1 LSGQTEFPL
10 RQILKE
16 KLLTPHL
23 STVISMP
30 NSGLD
35 VMIDGNKISDFSRL
49 YRLFLMVPAGLPCLK
64 ASLKASIAR
73 RGKEINDASMGEDS
87 DVEVEKLGESS
98 KKAESSRKGK
108 VSPGIQPAIN
118 WVQAVLSLK
127 DKFDTVWKDAFQSS
141 REVDSTLI
149 EVSSLVVGGMPSSH
163 HDQSFRLSQTLS
175 TSTKS
180 LLNIFRYLSTT
191 T

>member
-1 LSGQTEFPL
+1 MQ
-10 RQILKE
+10 
-16 KLLTPHL
+16 
-23 STVISMP
+23 

-64 ASLKASIAR
+64 TSLKASVAR

-87 DVEVEKLGESS
+87 DVDVENPGESS
-98 KKAESSRKGK
+98 KKAESSKGKGK

-118 WVQAVLSLK
+118 WVQAVLLLK

-141 REVDSTLI
+141 REVEFALI
-149 EVSSLVVGGMPSSH
+149 DVSSQVVEEYLV
-163 HDQSFRLSQTLS
+163 
-175 TSTKS
+175 TS
-180 LLNIFRYLSTT
+180 
-191 T
+191 

>member
-1 LSGQTEFPL
+1 MQ
-10 RQILKE
+10 
-16 KLLTPHL
+16 
-23 STVISMP
+23 

-64 ASLKASIAR
+64 TSLKASIAR

-87 DVEVEKLGESS
+87 DVDVENLGESS
-98 KKAESSRKGK
+98 KKAAEGSKGKGK

-127 DKFDTVWKDAFQSS
+127 DKFDAVWKDAFQSS
-141 REVDSTLI
+141 REVESALI
-149 EVSSLVVGGMPSSH
+149 EVSFQVVEEYL
-163 HDQSFRLSQTLS
+163 F
-175 TSTKS
+175 TS
-180 LLNIFRYLSTT
+180 
-191 T
+191 

>member
-1 LSGQTEFPL
+1 
-10 RQILKE
+10 
-16 KLLTPHL
+16 
-23 STVISMP
+23 MP

-64 ASLKASIAR
+64 SLLKTSVAR

-87 DVEVEKLGESS
+87 DVDVENQGESS
-98 KKAESSRKGK
+98 KKAESSSKGKGK

-127 DKFDTVWKDAFQSS
+127 DKFDAVWKDVFQSS
-141 REVDSTLI
+141 REVESTLI
-149 EVSSLVVGGMPSSH
+149 EVSSQVVEEY
-163 HDQSFRLSQTLS
+163 LL
-175 TSTKS
+175 TS
-180 LLNIFRYLSTT
+180 
-191 T
+191 